1 VVEKYVFDNPWIF
14 MNHLLSQL
22 QQSDVQYDLK
32 AVVTDVLVDLH
43 VIINGDI
50 NADQKNIDRKRC
62 CKRYSFT
69 VPFDGVDTPI
79 ILLPKK
85 CVNSQLMIMILM
97 FSRTSLP
104 IRMV

>member
-1 VVEKYVFDNPWIF
+1 

-50 NADQKNIDRKRC
+50 NADQKNIDRKGAASDIRS
-62 CKRYSFT
+62 RYRF
-69 VPFDGVDTPI
+69 
-79 ILLPKK
+79 
-85 CVNSQLMIMILM
+85 
-97 FSRTSLP
+97 
-104 IRMV
+104 

>member
-1 VVEKYVFDNPWIF
+1 

-50 NADQKNIDRKRC
+50 NADQKTSIVKVLQAI
-62 CKRYSFT
+62 FVHGT
-69 VPFDGVDTPI
+69 VSDGVDTPI
-79 ILLPKK
+79 ILAKR
-85 CVNSQLMIMILM
+85 SA
-97 FSRTSLP
+97 
-104 IRMV
+104 